1 MKFKF
6 ITTLAAFGLIGGGGF
21 MVGKWSNTTAATA
34 RSEEAAAKTGGRT
47 MSVASQQELL
57 VGGKKF
63 SRASAGLKNQDSL
76 QVRLA
81 KLATMVRGE
90 NALERNR
97 ALLAFLGQLSPAD
110 FGAAV
115 AQFKSLGITD
125 DRTAE
130 YAMLLSAWAQA
141 DPLAAMAYAK
151 ENSDD
156 EFAQNTIL
164 TTWATNDPEAA
175 IRWAKNEFKGE
186 GANPYLAGII
196 RGIAQTDLTRAAA
209 LLTGMPRSVER
220 GEALDF
226 MLPHYVA
233 QGADAARSWIASLKD
248 DSLRNGAMERAAEAL
263 AEINPAATAAWLIE
277 HPGEAARQRMDDVYS
292 IWAGKDEQAA
302 LTSFS
307 SLPVGEIRKN
317 ALRGII
323 ASMASGNA
331 KAAIS
336 LMDRY
341 STDVTDRLV
350 QSFIW
355 HSAGSDPAAAAS
367 QVQRIGNER
376 QRDQMYGRLLG
387 NWLDHDP
394 AAAKS
399 WMAKNAVPD
408 AVRERLNNRQ

>member
-1 MKFKF
+1 MKFKL
-6 ITTLAAFGLIGGGGF
+6 ITTLAAFSLIGGGGF
-21 MVGKWSNTTAATA
+21 MVGRWSSGSAVAARNDGAGVKTAT
-34 RSEEAAAKTGGRT
+34 RT
-47 MSVASQQELL
+47 MSVASSQDLL
-57 VGGKKF
+57 AGGGKV
-63 SRASAGLKNQDSL
+63 SRAHGSLKNQDSL
-76 QVRLA
+76 QGRLN
-81 KLATMVRGE
+81 KLATMIRGE
-90 NALERNR
+90 NPLERNR

-130 YAMLLSAWAQA
+130 YGMLLSAWTQA

-151 ENSDD
+151 ENADD
-156 EFAQNTIL
+156 DFVQNTIL

-175 IRWAKNEFKGE
+175 IRWAKSEFKGE

-196 RGIAQTDLTRAAA
+196 RGIAQTDLTRAAG

-226 MLPHYVA
+226 MLPHYIA
-233 QGADAARSWIASLKD
+233 QGADATRSWIASLTD
-248 DSLRNGAMERAAEAL
+248 DSLQNGAMERAAESL
-263 AEINPAATAAWLIE
+263 AEIDPAATAAWLIA
-277 HPGEAARQRMDDVYS
+277 HPGEAAQRRMDDVYS

-302 LTSFS
+302 LSSFG
-307 SLPVGEIRKN
+307 SLPVGEIRTN

-323 ASMASGNA
+323 TSMAPGNA
-331 KAAIS
+331 KAAIA

-355 HSAGSDPAAAAS
+355 HSARSDPAAAAS
-367 QVQRIGNER
+367 QIERIGNER

-394 AAAKS
+394 AAAKT
-399 WMAKNAVPD
+399 WMAKNVVPD
-408 AVRERLNNRQ
+408 AVRERLEGRQ